1 MFTQTFKII
10 KIKLKN
16 GRERERERE
25 RVLERK
31 TYRVI

>member
-16 GRERERERE
+16 GRERERESLRE
-25 RVLERK
+25 KNL
-31 TYRVI
+31 